1 MFFFGFLLIPENQK
15 ILQSKAADY
24 SEPVQTI
31 TRERRASFVGSVVND
46 WREYQW
52 TTAAPSDV
60 VEGSSTISSYAVDY
74 YGTNF
79 ETWVSIYATGGGQS
93 DSKIFDYGWSTQP
106 LNDMTFPI
114 TAASGRTLKVI
125 FRYRYTDSTQNPPAS
140 NMSGAMRFWITWEEP
155 VNYSQPQTTA
165 IPSDWLS
172 TTTETATY
180 PDFDFSTSTYYD
192 MNNFDTFTQSVK
204 YDLATVF
211 GIADSGADITRMMNY
226 IDSKTQY
233 ASAIISFCLLCGCVV
248 EGMKWG

>member
-1 MFFFGFLLIPENQK
+1 MCSFGFLLIPENLNP
-15 ILQSKAADY
+15 IQSKAANY

-31 TRERRASFVGSVVND
+31 VREKRAAFTGSVVND
-46 WREYQW
+46 WREYTWSMQC
-52 TTAAPSDV
+52 PDNV
-60 VEGSSTISSYAVDY
+60 VEGSATFSAYAVDN

-79 ETWVSIYATGGGQS
+79 DIWVTIFATGGGGN
-93 DSKIFDYGWSTQP
+93 DSKIFDYGWSNVP
-106 LNDMTFPI
+106 PNNMTFPI
-114 TAASGRTLKVI
+114 TAASGRNVRVVFR
-125 FRYRYTDSTQNPPAS
+125 FRYSDSTQNPPAS
-140 NMSGAMRFWITWEEP
+140 NMYTACRFWITWQEP

-165 IPSDWLS
+165 IPSDWLA

-248 EGMKWG
+248 EAMKWG

>member
-1 MFFFGFLLIPENQK
+1 MLSLCLISTANALNGN
-15 ILQSKAADY
+15 ILTANSADY

-60 VEGSSTISSYAVDY
+60 VEGSATISAYAVDY

-93 DSKIFDYGWSTQP
+93 DSKIFDYGWTTQP

-114 TAASGRTLKVI
+114 TASSGRTIKVI
-125 FRYRYTDSTQNPPAS
+125 FRYRYSDSAQNPPAS

-165 IPSDWLS
+165 LPDSWLND
-172 TTTETATY
+172 TTQTAASSATY
-180 PDFDFSTSTYYD
+180 PTT
-192 MNNFDTFTQSVK
+192 TI
-204 YDLATVF
+204 YDLDNVGTD
-211 GIADSGADITRMMNY
+211 IASFDPYSTIY
-226 IDSKTQY
+226 QLP
-233 ASAIISFCLLCGCVV
+233 ASWLSFQEILGKLTEKMPWVIAVIGFTLVCSVLWWLL
-248 EGMKWG
+248 K